1 MIDFAVGSNGD
12 YYESIDELEQAASPN
27 ELDVVIRGLQK
38 RVRIRALTFAQM
50 EKINQLATKTGNE
63 VDNTEFTLHTLVE
76 GIVRPKL
83 TISQARRLLDVNG
96 EVVRELGEQIWTI
109 GKISKGEFDKFVE
122 ALQKDADLTTAI
134 EKERNASTEEAS

>member
-1 MIDFAVGSNGD
+1 MIDFAVGTNAD
-12 YYESIDELEQAASPN
+12 YYESIDELEQAAAPN

-50 EKINQLATKTGNE
+50 EKINQQATKSGE
-63 VDNTEFTLHTLVE
+63 LDNTEFTLCTLVE

-122 ALQKDADLTTAI
+122 ALQKDADLTTAV
-134 EKERNASTEEAS
+134 EKERTASTDTAS